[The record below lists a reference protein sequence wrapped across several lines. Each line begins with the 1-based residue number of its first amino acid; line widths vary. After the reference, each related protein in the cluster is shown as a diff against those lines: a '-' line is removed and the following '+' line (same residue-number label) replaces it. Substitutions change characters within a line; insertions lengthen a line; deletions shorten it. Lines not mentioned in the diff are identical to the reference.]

1 MPDNQPLT
9 IIPNIHYVS
18 LIPCTDGFNMISS
31 HRRFC
36 LANFKVQMVCNNLFL
51 CVCICL
57 PHHMLDVAP
66 CHVKES
72 VWLIYIVYLFPNPL
86 SSYGLLS
93 YGNMGLRFQTLLHQS
108 GKTYAAPNMGPC
120 SSNAV
125 QAKVKSIYCSK
136 QDLCLM

>member
-1 MPDNQPLT
+1 MYHCYLA
-9 IIPNIHYVS
+9 S
-18 LIPCTDGFNMISS
+18 LRRISCTHGFNMISS
-31 HRRFC
+31 RRRFC
-36 LANFKVQMVCNNLFL
+36 LANFKVQVVCTNLFL

-57 PHHMLDVAP
+57 PHHVLDVAS

-72 VWLIYIVYLFPNPL
+72 VWLIYFVYLFPNAL

-93 YGNMGLRFQTLLHQS
+93 YGNMGLCFQTLLHQS
-108 GKTYAAPNMGPC
+108 GKTFTAPNMGPC